1 MAETGILRPD
11 ARVELLDGRT
21 IDPEFRSSAAK
32 GRKEHQEAEVELTG
46 TETFSTR
53 PRFLPEAWLCVLCA
67 LSRQIHFGV
76 RVDKSPIGPLHGGL
90 VKRLSRHFN
99 LEAKGRWGVSTQN
112 PLHPGDQAKP
122 QAFPDASVDVTELL
136 AR

>member
-1 MAETGILRPD
+1 MAETGVLRPD
-11 ARVELLDGRT
+11 ARVELLDGR
-21 IDPEFRSSAAK
+21 I
-32 GRKEHQEAEVELTG
+32 
-46 TETFSTR
+46 
-53 PRFLPEAWLCVLCA
+53 
-67 LSRQIHFGV
+67 I
-76 RVDKSPIGPLHGGL
+76 DKSPIGPLHGGL

-99 LEAKGRWGVSTQN
+99 LKAKGRWGVSTQN